1 MRNPAR
7 SFNRLLLLNSL
18 LLRFYVIVITVSVS
32 ECRFEIV
39 FKKETG
45 RTKRKGQ
52 FNAVKLKYTVVFT
65 DF

>member
-1 MRNPAR
+1 MLNPAR

-18 LLRFYVIVITVSVS
+18 LLRFYITVSVS

-39 FKKETG
+39 FKKETR
-45 RTKRKGQ
+45 RTKRKGS
-52 FNAVKLKYTVVFT
+52 FNAVKLKYTIVFT